1 MNGQNEENLK
11 ELFGKFVGDEWD
23 TTWGIPLWQAEQ
35 AVEDVRKG
43 EQILRSFS
51 APEPDGE
58 LIADIKAEIAAR
70 LLYKKENAFR
80 RAIYK
85 TMAVAAGFII
95 LAVVSVKLFETKIVQ
110 PERPV
115 SGSIIPKAVWESE
128 CLADDGADS
137 AALVAEVEQIESDLL
152 AVQLGENGSS
162 GYEAVTELETELI
175 EINSDFWKG

>member
-11 ELFGKFVGDEWD
+11 ELFEKFVGDE
-23 TTWGIPLWQAEQ
+23 QAEE

-58 LIADIKAEIAAR
+58 LITGIKAEITAR
-70 LLYKKENAFR
+70 LLHKKENAFR
-80 RAIYK
+80 KAIYK

-95 LAVVSVKLFETKIVQ
+95 LAVVSVKLFETKRVQ
-110 PERPV
+110 PQGPV
-115 SGSIIPKAVWESE
+115 SSSIMPTAVWESE

-137 AALVAEVEQIESDLL
+137 AALVAEVEQVESDLL

-162 GYEAVTELETELI
+162 SYEPVTELEKKLI